1 MKERKREKGVEVA
14 KNERVREKERER
26 RWGEGARMCE
36 VSKSQSGTELERKNL
51 RNVGVSCNILR
62 EEYKERSCV
71 M

>member
-14 KNERVREKERER
+14 KNERERER
-26 RWGEGARMCE
+26 EKRWGEGARMCE
-36 VSKSQSGTELERKNL
+36 VSKSQSGTELERKNV
-51 RNVGVSCNILR
+51 RNVCVSCNILR